1 MSDYPKYRNNVCSK
15 SCIYLN
21 YSNHKNTTIP
31 IWELKC
37 KCYHHK
43 NNKILMIN

>member
-1 MSDYPKYRNNVCSK
+1 MPDYPKYRNNVCSK
-15 SCIYLN
+15 NCIYLN
-21 YSNHKNTTIP
+21 YSNHKNTKLP

-43 NNKILMIN
+43 K